1 MTLPTDQ
8 LHKQEAPKSVD
19 ALVITVSDT
28 RTVDTDGS
36 GSLIRNLL
44 DSNGHSVIGYF
55 IVRDEPEEIST
66 LLDRSLQRSDV
77 QVIILNGG
85 TGISCRDST
94 YEVICRYLA
103 KTIDGFGELFR
114 YLSYQEIGAAA
125 MMSRAVAGVAD
136 DKVIISLPGS
146 ENAVRLAMNRLV
158 LPEITHMVAMV
169 CK

>member
-19 ALVITVSDT
+19 ALVITISDT
-28 RTVDTDGS
+28 RTADTDGS

-44 DSNGHSVIGYF
+44 DSNGHSVLGYF

-66 LLDRSLQRSDV
+66 LLERSLQRSDV

-85 TGISCRDST
+85 TGISSRDT
-94 YEVICRYLA
+94 TFEVICRHLA

-125 MMSRAVAGVAD
+125 MLSRTVAGVAGN
-136 DKVIISLPGS
+136 KVIISLPGS

-158 LPEITHMVAMV
+158 LPEITHMVGMV